1 MEKPGSIREKV
12 SAHRMMPAAI
22 LAVGLT
28 VGCTGGEASH
38 DDAQPKPKGTDG
50 QISVCQ
56 AATRKNVSKYT
67 SISSADL
74 SKPTCVSD
82 AKAGV
87 LGQQRWTFNV
97 GETTT
102 QGELVTTLV
111 QEDAAKKMG
120 GFSFAALSNNSPAT
134 LKQQHDVAGKPRE
147 MYISDNGVAVSLGE
161 LTLAISIEP
170 AGAASAK
177 EVAPVTL
184 DPAFHSDGAEN
195 VASTL
200 ADYLDHMVEKV
211 QEN

>member
-1 MEKPGSIREKV
+1 
-12 SAHRMMPAAI
+12 MMPATL
-22 LAVGLT
+22 LALGLT

-38 DDAQPKPKGTDG
+38 DDAQPKPKGKDG
-50 QISVCQ
+50 QISVCHV
-56 AATRKNVSKYT
+56 ATRKSVSKYT
-67 SISSADL
+67 NINSADL
-74 SKPTCVSD
+74 SKSICVSD

-97 GETTT
+97 GESAA

-111 QEDAAKKMG
+111 QEDIAKKMG
-120 GFSFAALSNNSPAT
+120 GFSFAALGNNTPAT

-170 AGAASAK
+170 AGAMSAN

-184 DPAFHSDGAEN
+184 DPAFHGDGAQN
-195 VASTL
+195 VADTL
-200 ADYLDHMVEKV
+200 AGYIDHVVAKI